1 MPTIDS
7 APPPPPQPLAL
18 LQGAFSGPGQ
28 FAQIIRDA
36 LAVAA
41 QEGWSEMVWSDP
53 DFESWPLREKAV
65 ADSLNGWAQRG
76 RKLVLLAS
84 RYDSV
89 QRFQPRFVSWRG
101 MWDHIVE
108 CRVCKGVD
116 ANEFPSALW
125 SPHWVMQ
132 RLDPVRTTGFAG
144 SEPRRRLLLRETL
157 DELRKQ
163 SAPGFAAS
171 ILGL

>member
-18 LQGAFSGPGQ
+18 LQGAFSGPRQ

-84 RYDSV
+84 YHLC
-89 QRFQPRFVSWRG
+89 SWRK
-101 MWDHIVE
+101 
-108 CRVCKGVD
+108 KG
-116 ANEFPSALW
+116 
-125 SPHWVMQ
+125 
-132 RLDPVRTTGFAG
+132 R
-144 SEPRRRLLLRETL
+144 
-157 DELRKQ
+157 
-163 SAPGFAAS
+163 
-171 ILGL
+171 